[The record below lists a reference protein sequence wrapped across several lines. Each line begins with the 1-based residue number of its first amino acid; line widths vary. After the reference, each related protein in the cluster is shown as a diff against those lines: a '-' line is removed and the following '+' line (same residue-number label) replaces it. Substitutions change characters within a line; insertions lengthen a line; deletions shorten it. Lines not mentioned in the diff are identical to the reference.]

1 VKLGGILIESSTSES
16 ILRVGVGVNR
26 DSAAIEEIMV
36 AGWLEFL
43 PEMELMDIFALLDAS
58 IASLLESKEDIPG
71 VSESDIVGLSW
82 KGLANSL
89 SRGTRIRLGET
100 LPRIVGMDNSGR
112 LEIEESGNFSI
123 IDEVGRL
130 EWEFY

>member
-1 VKLGGILIESSTSES
+1 
-16 ILRVGVGVNR
+16 
-26 DSAAIEEIMV
+26 MV

-58 IASLLESKEDIPG
+58 IASLLESKEDIPE

-89 SRGTRIRLGET
+89 SKGTRIRLGET

-112 LEIEESGNFSI
+112 LEIEDSGNFSI

>member
-1 VKLGGILIESSTSES
+1 
-16 ILRVGVGVNR
+16 
-26 DSAAIEEIMV
+26 M
-36 AGWLEFL
+36 
-43 PEMELMDIFALLDAS
+43 
-58 IASLLESKEDIPG
+58 ESKEDIPA
-71 VSESDIVGLSW
+71 VSESDIVGLYW

-89 SRGTRIRLGET
+89 SKGTRISLGGT

-123 IDEVGRL
+123 IAEVGRL